1 MASEH
6 AAAAAPALAAG
17 GEHVAT
23 ASTSAAWPARSAWT
37 VRVARRPALKVHKLA
52 TDARS
57 HNAWRRELGT
67 IIARR
72 APPAGDE
79 SGMRLRPALSPSQ
92 A

>member
-57 HNAWRRELGT
+57 QNAWRRELGT
-67 IIARR
+67 RIATDARL
-72 APPAGDE
+72 APATSRG
-79 SGMRLRPALSPSQ
+79 
-92 A
+92 